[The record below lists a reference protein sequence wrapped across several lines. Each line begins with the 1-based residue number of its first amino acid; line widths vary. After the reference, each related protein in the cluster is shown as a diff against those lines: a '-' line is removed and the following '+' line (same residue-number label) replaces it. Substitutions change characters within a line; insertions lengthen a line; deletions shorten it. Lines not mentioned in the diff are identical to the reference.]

1 MQRQCFLLRVKEGK
15 LKAYLKAHKVVW
27 QDMLEAIKECG
38 ISNYSLFYRED
49 GMLVGYLEGDN
60 IDASL
65 AMLDKTKAN
74 IKWQK
79 NMSPYL
85 EKGKEKLTFYFHTA

>member
-1 MQRQCFLLRVKEGK
+1 MQRQCFLLRVKKGM
-15 LKAYLKAHKVVW
+15 LKEYLKAHEVVW
-27 QDMLEAIKECG
+27 QDMLDAIKECG
-38 ISNYSLFYRED
+38 IRNYSLFYRED

-60 IDASL
+60 IEASF
-65 AMLDKTKAN
+65 AKLDKTEAN
-74 IKWQK
+74 VKWQK